1 MYVFSVIVLQEHP
14 GKLKSAVRFLLILG
28 FLQAA
33 YSLISLSA
41 YYGGVNLGGINL
53 RHIESAVSLQG
64 SFQEPNLFAA
74 FIAAVSLLFIA
85 FLAGEKGVINRV
97 WVSTGL
103 GFLLMALILT
113 YTRAAWVGFLVG
125 LVLLIFIQRPQRNIF
140 NPRTAAIAVTMI
152 LILLLVAVPFTNA
165 ISSNTV
171 SNRISDILD
180 FSGGSG
186 EGRVIVQKEAI
197 ERWHNGVLL
206 GNGTLSLPAI
216 PPAGSW
222 IYSSVLQAL
231 HDTGLFGVF
240 FLLWYQLGVIFITFK
255 GYKRAR
261 DPFFKA
267 ALAGF
272 ASASVALMI
281 ASQASSF
288 LWLGFPW
295 IFSGIAIAFAQIA
308 LNDNTKNTVRTD

>member
-1 MYVFSVIVLQEHP
+1 MTGVQTCALP
-14 GKLKSAVRFLLILG
+14 
-28 FLQAA
+28 
-33 YSLISLSA
+33 IS
-41 YYGGVNLGGINL
+41 
-53 RHIESAVSLQG
+53 
-64 SFQEPNLFAA
+64 
-74 FIAAVSLLFIA
+74 
-85 FLAGEKGVINRV
+85 
-97 WVSTGL
+97 
-103 GFLLMALILT
+103 
-113 YTRAAWVGFLVG
+113 
-125 LVLLIFIQRPQRNIF
+125 
-140 NPRTAAIAVTMI
+140 VTMI
-152 LILLLVAVPFTNA
+152 LILLLVAIPFTNA
-165 ISSNTV
+165 ISSDTV
-171 SNRISDILD
+171 SNRISNIFD

-206 GNGTLSLPAI
+206 GNGTLSLPAV

-240 FLLWYQLGVIFITFK
+240 FLLWYQLGVIFIIFK
-255 GYKRAR
+255 GYKRSR

-272 ASASVALMI
+272 ATASIALMI

-295 IFSGIAIAFAQIA
+295 IFSGLAVSAA
-308 LNDNTKNTVRTD
+308 LTTANNETKHNTESDA